1 MESEIGEDEKRVV
14 LENCINSEGSSPDLN
29 KENISNS
36 DEPFPDVIK
45 DKDGLISSGPEIE
58 LSKDVSKSSKT
69 PSESKNPKIS
79 KLAKN
84 QTDSKG
90 SVVFGRSTKP
100 SLSQSLSFPVRGR
113 HSDVMKRKTEVYP
126 SKSDT
131 KPSQKTVAKVESKVS
146 NGKGVT
152 NAGKTSSRRATLSSL
167 PSLRQSPSGKHLS
180 ANGTVMK
187 PETDVLVENNSEPSN
202 NGLPVKEDE
211 EEDVHSITSS
221 TQQRIN
227 VAAFS
232 FRLEQRAEKR
242 KEFFSK
248 IEEKIHAK
256 EMEKTNLQ
264 EKSKENQ
271 EAEIKQLRKSLKF
284 KATPMPSFYKE
295 PPPKVELKKIPTTR
309 PISPKLG
316 RNKGGVSTP
325 LNSSENGG
333 SCVSPK
339 VTRDNCNSPK
349 SPQSNGDKGNN
360 AVSKKLTK
368 SSLSKPQTR
377 KVKVGQ
383 TESQNKQTY
392 ALNSDEIQDRPR
404 CVPEFEDQIEECPE
418 RNGAHCNNSEV
429 MPADVTVEG

>member
-29 KENISNS
+29 KENISNR

-167 PSLRQSPSGKHLS
+167 PSLRQSR
-180 ANGTVMK
+180 
-187 PETDVLVENNSEPSN
+187 LVENSSEPSN

-295 PPPKVELKKIPTTR
+295 PPPKVELKK
-309 PISPKLG
+309 
-316 RNKGGVSTP
+316 
-325 LNSSENGG
+325 
-333 SCVSPK
+333 
-339 VTRDNCNSPK
+339 
-349 SPQSNGDKGNN
+349 GNN
-360 AVSKKLTK
+360 AASKKLTK

-377 KVKVGQ
+377 KAKVGQ